1 MSLQDWHK
9 FGWLKPHETSL
20 QELGNLLAIADL
32 REEVVGRLRV
42 KYPNLGVPVEDP
54 PEESDH

>member
-9 FGWLKPHETSL
+9 FGWLKPHVTSL

-32 REEVVGRLRV
+32 REEVVGRLKV
-42 KYPNLGVPVEDP
+42 KYHNLGVPVEDP
-54 PEESDH
+54 CCF